1 MVAYFLLIVPLKPPA
16 NWQRFYCASL
26 VSTTP
31 GMHALPVSL
40 RPVKLALPVSATP
53 AKLVTFSVCYWPVS
67 TTPVRH
73 DVTVSTTPV
82 RNASPL
88 LLIPVKCVQKPNLFY
103 TELFLYQTYYI
114 LNLFYS
120 ELTK

>member
-1 MVAYFLLIVPLKPPA
+1 
-16 NWQRFYCASL
+16 
-26 VSTTP
+26 
-31 GMHALPVSL
+31 
-40 RPVKLALPVSATP
+40 
-53 AKLVTFSVCYWPVS
+53 VTFSVCYWPVS

-88 LLIPVKCVQKPNLFY
+88 LLIPVKCVQKQNLFY

-120 ELTK
+120 ELTKY